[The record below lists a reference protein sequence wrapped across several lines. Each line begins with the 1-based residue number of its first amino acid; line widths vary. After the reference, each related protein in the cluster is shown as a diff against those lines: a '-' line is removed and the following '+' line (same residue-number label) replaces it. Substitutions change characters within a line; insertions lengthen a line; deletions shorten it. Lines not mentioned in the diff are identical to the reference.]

1 MFRLESP
8 GGGGYGRLDDQ
19 SGSSPPKKK
28 AKGGEFHP
36 SGSVEGYKQMQ
47 ESA

>member
-8 GGGGYGRLDDQ
+8 GGGGYGRHDNQ
-19 SGSSPPKKK
+19 FGSSPPRKK
-28 AKGGEFHP
+28 AREGEFHP
-36 SGSVEGYKQMQ
+36 SGSVEGYKQLQ